1 MQELVWG
8 GQWEILHF
16 RAIKFGGDVVE
27 FTTSIRI
34 TSGCLSISP
43 HKIIWLFLDN
53 FLVSLTKKCITDDL
67 LLTFVNK
74 IWVQP
79 FELVFEIHNQLPDSG
94 QNGLDNNLQMTFS
107 NKFSSVGVAISGL
120 SESKTMLDPIKHSIL
135 MAVGIPMKVKAV
147 IIKKHAVAAFV
158 TKTVVDTYC
167 DQIGVV
173 MLSIKMFKSIWKC
186 IWLKTIL

>member
-8 GQWEILHF
+8 GQWEILYF

-34 TSGCLSISP
+34 TSGCLAISP
-43 HKIIWLFLDN
+43 HKIIWLFPDN

-79 FELVFEIHNQLPDSG
+79 FELVFKTHNQLPDSG
-94 QNGLDNNLQMTFS
+94 QNGLDNNLQTTFS
-107 NKFSSVGVAISGL
+107 NTFSSVGLAISGL
-120 SESKTMLDPIKHSIL
+120 SESKTMLDPIKHSIF
-135 MAVGIPMKVKAV
+135 MKVKDCHYSKTCSCRLCYQNSGWYILWSNRSCNV
-147 IIKKHAVAAFV
+147 INKDI
-158 TKTVVDTYC
+158 
-167 DQIGVV
+167 
-173 MLSIKMFKSIWKC
+173 
-186 IWLKTIL
+186 